1 MTLTFLYDLELVI
14 GHRTY
19 QSENHTA
26 AEVKQEVEN
35 HLQEKEVLENS
46 LPSHIVIGPFYVN
59 TDGVRTNLA
68 KKRKA
73 LSNAVLELLA
83 LQLRKQADDV
93 REPMGNQWECTLCH

>member
-1 MTLTFLYDLELVI
+1 M
-14 GHRTY
+14 
-19 QSENHTA
+19 
-26 AEVKQEVEN
+26 K
-35 HLQEKEVLENS
+35 EKDVLENT

-59 TDGVRTNLA
+59 TDGVRSNLA

-93 REPMGNQWECTLCH
+93 SGY